1 MKKLL
6 VFSWGNVILLM
17 FLFHFIGD
25 VYRQT
30 PIYINDAIVK
40 YQNYRY
46 TNSDEYKLS
55 QMESEIELLKQSIEL
70 SKSRY
75 QLSKELTDLYSKK
88 ELDEQK
94 QEYLD
99 RQKTLDSLVEER
111 DKFIGKK

>member
-17 FLFHFIGD
+17 FLFYFIGD

-30 PIYINDAIVK
+30 PIYINDTIVK

-55 QMESEIELLKQSIEL
+55 QMESEIELLKQHIEI
-70 SKSRY
+70 SKSIY
-75 QLSKELTDLYSKK
+75 QSSKGLTDLYSKK
-88 ELDEQK
+88 ELEEQK
-94 QEYLD
+94 QEYLNE
-99 RQKTLDSLVEER
+99 QKTLDSLVEVR
-111 DKFIGKK
+111 DKFVGKK